1 MEKLLPPN
9 PALVKGCELVFPDTV
24 FFNAKGNPSI
34 IFKNDKDF
42 CLVAVKTYQK
52 LILGTIYND
61 FTACVRERK
70 KDQNGVFS
78 LIYHKNFQLN
88 AIEKL
93 RVVENPDKL
102 KKVDANTS
110 LITASQN
117 NMRKSGNKSEAQ
129 SLTRV
134 GTLRGS

>member
-1 MEKLLPPN
+1 MI
-9 PALVKGCELVFPDTV
+9 V
-24 FFNAKGNPSI
+24 
-34 IFKNDKDF
+34 KNDKDF
-42 CLVAVKTYQK
+42 CLIAVKNYQK
-52 LILGTIYND
+52 LLLGTIYND

-102 KKVDANTS
+102 KKIDANTS

-117 NMRKSGNKSEAQ
+117 NIRKSEQMHKSVTKSELQQ
-129 SLTRV
+129 SITRV
-134 GTLRGS
+134 GTLKGS